1 LLLLAFLPA
10 CATLNG
16 RDLYGRWLMNG
27 LRLVFILIA
36 FALSKPLVAQTDSLL
51 LASSNY
57 YPHYAADLPQQGAV
71 SEIIRQAF
79 LLQGVDISIDFMP
92 FARAYHESQQANYIG
107 LIAAWYDDKRAQ
119 HFYYSQPLYANQI
132 VFFKRKNQAISYR
145 DYSDLVQQN
154 LRLAVV
160 QGYLQ
165 PMGLVESGIATEQ
178 VATDEQAL
186 QMLAR
191 GRVDLVPA
199 DKLNGLY
206 LIDEKLPQYAGMLEW
221 LTPALELRPM
231 YLLLSKQDPRSE
243 QLMQRFNAG
252 LTQLRQSGQYQQII
266 DNLLPSSDVQ

>member
-1 LLLLAFLPA
+1 MNSLRLIVLLIILLL
-10 CATLNG
+10 C
-16 RDLYGRWLMNG
+16 
-27 LRLVFILIA
+27 
-36 FALSKPLVAQTDSLL
+36 SPLKAQTDSLL

-79 LLQGVDISIDFMP
+79 LLQGIDISIDFMP
-92 FARAYHESQQANYIG
+92 FARAYRESRQADYIG
-107 LIAAWYDDKRAQ
+107 LVAAWYDDERAQ

-132 VFFKRKNQAISYR
+132 VFFKRKEQAISYR
-145 DYSDLVQQN
+145 EYSDLAQQH

-165 PMGLVESGIATEQ
+165 SPGLAQSGITMEK
-178 VATDEQAL
+178 VATDEQAFH
-186 QMLAR
+186 MLAR

-206 LIDEKLPQYAGMLEW
+206 LLDTKLPQFADSLDWM
-221 LTPALELRPM
+221 TPALELRPM

-243 QLMQRFNAG
+243 ALIQRFNTG
-252 LTQLRQSGQYQQII
+252 LTELRQSGRYQQII
-266 DNLLPSSDVQ
+266 DNLLPQHSLH

>member
-1 LLLLAFLPA
+1 
-10 CATLNG
+10 
-16 RDLYGRWLMNG
+16 MNG
-27 LRLVFILIA
+27 LSLIFMLIA
-36 FALSKPLVAQTDSLL
+36 FALSKPLAAQTDSLL

-71 SEIIRQAF
+71 SEIVRQAF
-79 LLQGVDISIDFMP
+79 LLQGIDISIDFMP
-92 FARAYHESQQANYIG
+92 FARAYRESRQADYIG
-107 LIAAWYDDKRAQ
+107 LVAAWYDDERAQ

-132 VFFKRKNQAISYR
+132 VFFKRKNQPVSYSE
-145 DYSDLVQQN
+145 YTDLAQQN

-165 PMGLVESGIATEQ
+165 SPGLHQSGIAMEQ
-178 VATDEQAL
+178 VATDEQAFH
-186 QMLAR
+186 MLAR

-206 LIDEKLPQYAGMLEW
+206 LIDTKLPQFAGMLEW

-243 QLMQRFNAG
+243 ALIQRFNTG
-252 LTQLRQSGQYQQII
+252 LTELRQSGRYQQII
-266 DNLLPSSDVQ
+266 DNLLPQHDVH